1 MKTKQFWRAGLQ
13 EEHVDRIITPPYLS
27 NRPEVRHIRLRK
39 PNRRGQATHTGL
51 SSGGGST
58 EVDVA
63 LILCSDGLVDLY
75 EDQDVEEDD
84 YIRQWATRV
93 GEAIGYSPTT
103 LHPSPRWTV
112 GSRQH
117 GRSQSLPG
125 GESHRNG
132 SRTNLAVHL
141 LRDAIGGND
150 IQRASANLTVEMDE
164 RWMDDTTILVHR
176 L

>member
-1 MKTKQFWRAGLQ
+1 MGKKATKATRKFAASGQLKKTIQQRRKHQDLKRKAERRKGSKKGKEKQP
-13 EEHVDRIITPPYLS
+13 V
-27 NRPEVRHIRLRK
+27 
-39 PNRRGQATHTGL
+39 
-51 SSGGGST
+51 
-58 EVDVA
+58 
-63 LILCSDGLVDLY
+63 
-75 EDQDVEEDD
+75 QDVEEED

-150 IQRASANLTVEMDE
+150 IHRASANLTVEMDE